1 MKTNGS
7 GPCAPLG
14 TKMVVCSLT
23 PSRIEIMA
31 SVRSNPG
38 AESGCCAQSRSARR
52 TRITRCRRLRV
63 LHARELDVLDARLER
78 DRDPI
83 DVTLLIHQER
93 DEAAQR
99 LELGRVVHLEDVV
112 VIVLEPR
119 CKAGERQLEHRAIRA
134 HGDTT
139 IPRGFVGPRVC
150 PELVALRRVGLPCPG
165 PLIPLLLLGGF
176 PLLCLLAGAPRPRP
190 RGEARP

>member
-7 GPCAPLG
+7 GAACTPRG

-23 PSRIEIMA
+23 PSRIGIMA

-38 AESGCCAQSRSARR
+38 AESGCCAKSLSARGNP
-52 TRITRCRRLRV
+52 ITRCCRLRV
-63 LHARELDVLDARLER
+63 LHPRELDVLDARLEG
-78 DRDPI
+78 DRDAI
-83 DVTLLIHQER
+83 DVTLLIHLER

-99 LELGRVVHLEDVV
+99 LELGRVIDLEDVV

-119 CKAGERQLEHRAIRA
+119 CEAGERQLEHRAIGA
-134 HGDTT
+134 HGDAT
-139 IPRGFVGPRVC
+139 IPGGFVGPRVC
-150 PELVALRRVGLPCPG
+150 RELVARCGVGFARGG

-176 PLLCLLAGAPRPRP
+176 PLLRLLAGAS
-190 RGEARP
+190 

>member
-7 GPCAPLG
+7 APRTPLG

-23 PSRIEIMA
+23 PSRIGIMA

-38 AESGCCAQSRSARR
+38 AESGCCAKSRSARR
-52 TRITRCRRLRV
+52 NPITRCGRLRG
-63 LHARELDVLDARLER
+63 LHPRELDVLDARLER
-78 DRDPI
+78 DRDAI
-83 DVTLLIHQER
+83 DVAFLIHQER

-99 LELGRVVHLEDVV
+99 LDLGRVVHLEDVV

-119 CKAGERQLEHRAIRA
+119 RKAGERQLEHRAIRTN
-134 HGDTT
+134 GDAT
-139 IPRGFVGPRVC
+139 IPGRFVGPRVRR
-150 PELVALRRVGLPCPG
+150 ELVARRRVGFTRRL

-176 PLLCLLAGAPRPRP
+176 PLLLLLPGAPDPVEGP
-190 RGEARP
+190 